1 MNFSERDVISLFH
14 EHEEDLLDGI
24 KSHPE
29 PVAII
34 LGGQPATGKSALIS
48 CVKSA
53 FPGRDF
59 LIVNGDSYRLYHP
72 EGDTIIRCD
81 LRHYSERTQIFSN
94 IFTEQLIA
102 LAVEDKFNIIVE
114 GTMRNPDVPMKTARV
129 FRGNGFQVHAYVIAA
144 YPLISALGVYR
155 RYEEEASR
163 MGVGRL
169 SDMNAHN
176 AAARGL
182 LDSVDRL
189 YAEKAVDSI
198 QIYSYLAQTQ
208 VRSINISNGKWDT
221 GTCPSFYINRERGLQ
236 KMNRELIS
244 HHIELGQQT
253 LKTIDPSL
261 RLEVATIIDKLS
273 SLLKTNNRDLEM

>member
-1 MNFSERDVISLFH
+1 MNFSAYDVDTLFDKQKER
-14 EHEEDLLDGI
+14 LLEGMKPDP
-24 KSHPE
+24 S

-34 LGGQPATGKSALIS
+34 LGGQPAAGKSALMNRARNVFS
-48 CVKSA
+48 S
-53 FPGRDF
+53 RHF
-59 LIVNGDSYRLYHP
+59 LLVNGDSYRVYHP
-72 EGDTIIRCD
+72 DSDLIIKHD
-81 LRHYSERTQIFSN
+81 ILHYSERTQIFSN
-94 IFTEQLIA
+94 IFTERLIA
-102 LAVEDKFNIIVE
+102 LATENKFNISVE

-129 FRGNGFQVHAYVIAA
+129 FRANGFQVHAYVIAA
-144 YPLISALGVYR
+144 YPLISALGVDR

-261 RLEVATIIDKLS
+261 RSEVVTIIDKLA